1 LVRRLA
7 EALREEE
14 FDLILGIARGGLIP
28 TALLARALSVR
39 DILTAA
45 VMFYEGEETLPEPV
59 FLPFP
64 PDPLLFGKR
73 VLVVDDVWDSG
84 RTALAV
90 RGGPGGG
97 VPLVATLHLSPAGQ
111 GQDRRCCRGEPGW
124 STPGGGLGKAKG
136 QPRVRAP
143 WSLGALALAGP
154 EASMGWYQ
162 ISPSAFTWA
171 ISSRSSWA
179 VISMR
184 FLANSLISRPST
196 IR

>member
-1 LVRRLA
+1 LARRLA

-28 TALLARALSVR
+28 TALLAQALSVR

-84 RTALAV
+84 RTAFAV
-90 RGGPGGG
+90 KERVRQAGG
-97 VPLVATLHLSPAGQ
+97 VPLVATLHFKPGRNQVQDRPDFYAEETEAWVVYPWAVEVWGKAQRPGPRVQSPTLDSNSPGTPFWGPRRGKSPGGILSRSPAGSC
-111 GQDRRCCRGEPGW
+111 DTAAC
-124 STPGGGLGKAKG
+124 
-136 QPRVRAP
+136 
-143 WSLGALALAGP
+143 
-154 EASMGWYQ
+154 
-162 ISPSAFTWA
+162 
-171 ISSRSSWA
+171 
-179 VISMR
+179 
-184 FLANSLISRPST
+184 NRPQ
-196 IR
+196 R

>member
-1 LVRRLA
+1 MERLHLSWEGLFPLVRRLA

-28 TALLARALSVR
+28 TALLAQALSVR

-59 FLPFP
+59 FLQFP

-90 RGGPGGG
+90 KEGAPGGG
-97 VPLVATLHLSPAGQ
+97 VPLVATLHLSPVGT
-111 GQDRRCCRGEPGW
+111 GPGPPT
-124 STPGGGLGKAKG
+124 STPRPRRPGGLPLGGGVGEKPKGQAKG
-136 QPRVRAP
+136 
-143 WSLGALALAGP
+143 P
-154 EASMGWYQ
+154 EPDPGS
-162 ISPSAFTWA
+162 
-171 ISSRSSWA
+171 
-179 VISMR
+179 
-184 FLANSLISRPST
+184 
-196 IR
+196 

>member
-1 LVRRLA
+1 MERLHLSWEGLLALVRRLE

-28 TALLARALSVR
+28 TALLAQALSVR

-59 FLPFP
+59 FLQFP

-90 RGGPGGG
+90 KERVRQAGG
-97 VPLVATLHLSPAGQ
+97 VPLVATLHFK
-111 GQDRRCCRGEPGW
+111 PG
-124 STPGGGLGKAKG
+124 
-136 QPRVRAP
+136 R
-143 WSLGALALAGP
+143 
-154 EASMGWYQ
+154 
-162 ISPSAFTWA
+162 
-171 ISSRSSWA
+171 
-179 VISMR
+179 
-184 FLANSLISRPST
+184 N
-196 IR
+196 

>member
-1 LVRRLA
+1 MERLHLSWEGLLALLRRLA

-28 TALLARALSVR
+28 TALLAQALSVR

-59 FLPFP
+59 FLQFP

-90 RGGPGGG
+90 KERVRQAGG
-97 VPLVATLHLSPAGQ
+97 VPLVATLHFKPGRNQ
-111 GQDRRCCRGEPGW
+111 VQDRPDFYAEETEAWVVYPW
-124 STPGGGLGKAKG
+124 AVEVWGKA
-136 QPRVRAP
+136 
-143 WSLGALALAGP
+143 
-154 EASMGWYQ
+154 
-162 ISPSAFTWA
+162 
-171 ISSRSSWA
+171 
-179 VISMR
+179 
-184 FLANSLISRPST
+184 
-196 IR
+196 